1 MNLFY
6 YLSAFGIGALHALE
20 PGHGKSIMGAYLI
33 MSRGRLIDAVVLGL
47 TSAATH
53 TLVIL
58 TMAVTAQFAASQVS
72 THFTYAEQTTLWL
85 QLLSGIL
92 MVIIGTRLFPLKKK
106 HTCCNHHHAHQTP
119 INVGHA
125 GGQKINT
132 LDLLLVGFTNGLIP
146 CPSALAVLLMSLST
160 GQLFQGLSLVLAFGI
175 GGAVALIA
183 VGIVFIKIS
192 SFAGKSISAH
202 NWLRFSAISSLLI
215 IGTGTVISYKAFQG
229 LV

>member
-33 MSRGRLIDAVVLGL
+33 MSRGRIIDAVTLGL

-53 TLVIL
+53 TLVIIA
-58 TMAVTAQFAASQVS
+58 MAVTTQFAASQVS
-72 THFTYAEQTTLWL
+72 THFSYAEQTGIWL
-85 QLLSGIL
+85 QLFSGIL
-92 MVIIGTRLFPLKKK
+92 MVIIGIKLFPVKKK
-106 HTCCNHHHAHQTP
+106 HTCCNHHHTHAPHT
-119 INVGHA
+119 VAGHA
-125 GGQKINT
+125 AGQRVTT

-160 GQLFQGLSLVLAFGI
+160 GQLFQGLLLVLAFGI

-192 SFAGKSISAH
+192 SFAGKSISART
-202 NWLRFSAISSLLI
+202 WTRFSAISSLLI
-215 IGTGTVISYKAFQG
+215 IGTGIVISYKAAQG